1 MSGFTAIPDSDC
13 VTYPLPENGDGVFV
27 AALYEPTVI
36 TLDDVDGTVPASEIS
51 GADPCKYRKDP
62 AGGSH
67 RKASAG
73 GHDRK
78 EGTET

>member
-36 TLDDVDGTVPASEIS
+36 TLDDVDGWGKMCMAQSI
-51 GADPCKYRKDP
+51 
-62 AGGSH
+62 
-67 RKASAG
+67 
-73 GHDRK
+73 
-78 EGTET
+78 